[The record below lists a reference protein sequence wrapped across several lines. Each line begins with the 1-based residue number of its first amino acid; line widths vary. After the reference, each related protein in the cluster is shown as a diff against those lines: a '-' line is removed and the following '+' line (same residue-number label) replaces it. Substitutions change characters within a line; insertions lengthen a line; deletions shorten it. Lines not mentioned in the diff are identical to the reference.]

1 MPKLKRGT
9 IIPSAKEEAAIA
21 KGIDSDPDTFEPSA
35 ADWKKL
41 KPHGR
46 IGRPRASVTKERITI
61 RLSRDVVNHFRAPGP
76 GWQTRIDDVLKK
88 ASGR

>member
-21 KGIDSDPDTFEPSA
+21 GGITADPDTFEPSA
-35 ADWKKL
+35 ADWKKM

-46 IGRPRASVTKERITI
+46 IGRPPAAVTKERITI
-61 RLSRDVVNHFRAPGP
+61 RLSREVVNHFRATGP

-88 ASGR
+88 AAGG